1 MNIVSRIED
10 HHDTLESR
18 AEVALTD
25 MRLGLDLRPREIDR
39 AVMLE
44 VERSS
49 LRSHQS
55 RPRRK
60 AA

>member
-1 MNIVSRIED
+1 MTAIIED

-25 MRLGLDLRPREIDR
+25 MRLGLDVPPRQLDR
-39 AVMLE
+39 AVMLDI
-44 VERSS
+44 ERRAP
-49 LRSHQS
+49 RSNQS
-55 RPRRK
+55 RPRR

>member
-44 VERSS
+44 VER
-49 LRSHQS
+49 
-55 RPRRK
+55 RPPRTELPRTRK
-60 AA
+60 EA

>member
-1 MNIVSRIED
+1 MTNHIEQF
-10 HHDTLESR
+10 HDTLESR
-18 AEVALTD
+18 AEVAMTD
-25 MRLGLDLRPREIDR
+25 MRLGLDVRPREIDR

-49 LRSHQS
+49 VRSHQS